1 MQEMELVRSK
11 IYQLEQ
17 THNSIKLRLV
27 SPRFNTWLP
36 HTNAYTDMRR
46 RLLAFDTS

>member
-17 THNSIKLRLV
+17 THNSIKQRLV
-27 SPRFNTWLP
+27 SLRP
-36 HTNAYTDMRR
+36 HLWTVTLTLTDMRR
-46 RLLAFDTS
+46 RLLACDTS

>member
-17 THNSIKLRLV
+17 THNTMKSRLV
-27 SPRFNTWLP
+27 DPIFCGP
-36 HTNAYTDMRR
+36 C
-46 RLLAFDTS
+46 FDC

>member
-17 THNSIKLRLV
+17 THNSIKQRLV
-27 SPRFNTWLP
+27 SLKTSLMHH

-46 RLLAFDTS
+46 RSLACDTS

>member
-17 THNSIKLRLV
+17 THNTIKQRLV
-27 SPRFNTWLP
+27 NPRLYKSSTV
-36 HTNAYTDMRR
+36 H
-46 RLLAFDTS
+46 